1 MNITNTTILT
11 MGGSNSLYLINI
23 ISRNISNKIIRNS
36 DLNGCIDPYDVNV
49 WHVTSSNYN
58 SLCQDNIQNTFLL
71 YNIGNNTNTLWGD
84 KSYNGGDWA
93 PWGGNGMF
101 FQFSYKE

>member
-1 MNITNTTILT
+1 MNEVT
-11 MGGSNSLYLINI
+11 MKSSVVGGGNPLNLINI
-23 ISRNISNKIIRNS
+23 ISRNMFDKIIKRS
-36 DLNGCIDPYDVNV
+36 DLNGNIAPYDVNV

-71 YNIGNNTNTLWGD
+71 YNIVNNTNTLWGD